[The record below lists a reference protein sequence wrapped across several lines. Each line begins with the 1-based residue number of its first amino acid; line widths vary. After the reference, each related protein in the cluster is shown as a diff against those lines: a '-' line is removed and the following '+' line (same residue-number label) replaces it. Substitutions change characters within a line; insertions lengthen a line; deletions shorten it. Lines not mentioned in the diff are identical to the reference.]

1 MQTVS
6 IEGKIRDGRGK
17 KANKDLRGGGLVPA
31 VIYGGD
37 TNITFSAPASAFRAL
52 VYTPDFHVAEIT
64 VAGKTYRAFVKELQ
78 FHPVNDS
85 LVHVDFV
92 ELIPGK
98 EVKVLVPLRLTG
110 VSKGV
115 KIGGKLLQN
124 VRKVLLKTSVESL
137 VDHVSLDI
145 TELDLGKSLRIRDIK
160 VGDDTQIMQ
169 SAGTPVV
176 TIEIPRALRSAQ
188 AAAAKEEGK
197 KKK

>member
-78 FHPVNDS
+78 SESDRFTA
-85 LVHVDFV
+85 
-92 ELIPGK
+92 LIRLSVGREFDAACSG
-98 EVKVLVPLRLTG
+98 EV
-110 VSKGV
+110 
-115 KIGGKLLQN
+115 
-124 VRKVLLKTSVESL
+124 VR
-137 VDHVSLDI
+137 
-145 TELDLGKSLRIRDIK
+145 
-160 VGDDTQIMQ
+160 
-169 SAGTPVV
+169 AA
-176 TIEIPRALRSAQ
+176 EIPQRLNPIARV
-188 AAAAKEEGK
+188 
-197 KKK
+197 